1 MTSPSPA
8 AELSGTRGRAMAA
21 ALLTALAAALFAVLM
36 FAGPTLADPPG
47 MLFSPPNHRHFVQTS
62 DGLVPV
68 GPQIC
73 GNPQLQQAFN
83 EFHYNIHHSVVPG
96 VGPVSSLGPQNGA
109 PGLHNGVGGEII
121 AIPGCG

>member
-1 MTSPSPA
+1 
-8 AELSGTRGRAMAA
+8 MAA
-21 ALLTALAAALFAVLM
+21 ARLAALAAALFAVLM
-36 FAGPTLADPPG
+36 FAGPTRADPPD
-47 MLFSPPNHRHFVQTS
+47 MLISPPNHRHFVQTS